1 MSLSRVVADIR
12 RKALTLCHVGSM
24 DRQPKRIPGERN
36 PEGKGD
42 APMHVV
48 RESYMGG
55 NDYGIAR
62 GIIALV
68 NWRKR
73 RRAAKRR

>member
-1 MSLSRVVADIR
+1 
-12 RKALTLCHVGSM
+12 M

-36 PEGKGD
+36 PTPRADE
-42 APMHVV
+42 PLHVA

-68 NWRKR
+68 DWRKR